1 MHSKCPRVDR
11 RFWETIWGQQDSILT
26 QVGDRSGHVGHE
38 AAKPVDGSND
48 HGVSKARI
56 VGHRRQ
62 PGRAPLADPNS
73 LSAMTRSK
81 ACLVAAS
88 ATSRASRS

>member
-1 MHSKCPRVDR
+1 
-11 RFWETIWGQQDSILT
+11 QL
-26 QVGDRSGHVGHE
+26 DRSPDSPCLHSGPNSAHQRSSTQLTSLLINNAG
-38 AAKPVDGSND
+38 AL
-48 HGVSKARI
+48 
-56 VGHRRQ
+56 HRRQ

-73 LSAMTRSK
+73 LSGMTRSK